1 MMKKVKIIFNHFVD
15 ELKTDLLSVKDE
27 LKTDLLTLKDKLKT
41 SLLTLKEEA
50 RSPSTKNNVRL
61 LGVFLCI
68 LMLVYFN
75 TQFIRYHYTYQ
86 FNYPCQYLKDS
97 HILITQVY
105 DYLKKFDP
113 HFNRL
118 NIWYQAG
125 QKDGVAFANEIIAPE
140 SLGKPRCRKF
150 TYGEEINLTEI
161 YHGVFGSRYFSTISG
176 GGDGTFTRYNNGNL
190 FDSIPPGV
198 YSYIYHKDM
207 VAIFSNDDKKH
218 QTALNTL
225 KKIHKENLTEEELA
239 KISLGEEPKGSGYA
253 EWKYKIITE
262 IAEEITIEVVDKKSF
277 SSGLMSFKVTI
288 VRFHV
293 PKFYKKHKSLNALKS
308 GAVKLEDL

>member
-1 MMKKVKIIFNHFVD
+1 MMKKVKIIFNHFV
-15 ELKTDLLSVKDE
+15 DE

-118 NIWYQAG
+118 NIWYQG
-125 QKDGVAFANEIIAPE
+125 GDKDGVAFANEIIAPE
-140 SLGKPRCRKF
+140 SLGKPRCKKY
-150 TYGEEINLTEI
+150 TYGEEINLTKI

-176 GGDGTFTRYNNGNL
+176 GGDGTFTQYNNGNL
-190 FDSIPPGV
+190 FDSIPQV
-198 YSYIYHKDM
+198 FILTSTTRTWLQYSPMMIK
-207 VAIFSNDDKKH
+207 
-218 QTALNTL
+218 NT
-225 KKIHKENLTEEELA
+225 
-239 KISLGEEPKGSGYA
+239 
-253 EWKYKIITE
+253 
-262 IAEEITIEVVDKKSF
+262 
-277 SSGLMSFKVTI
+277 
-288 VRFHV
+288 
-293 PKFYKKHKSLNALKS
+293 
-308 GAVKLEDL
+308 KLPLIL

>member
-1 MMKKVKIIFNHFVD
+1 MT
-15 ELKTDLLSVKDE
+15 LKDE

-118 NIWYQAG
+118 NIWYQG
-125 QKDGVAFANEIIAPE
+125 GHKDGVAFANEIIAPE
-140 SLGKPRCRKF
+140 SLGKPRCKKF

-176 GGDGTFTRYNNGNL
+176 GGDGTFTQYNNGNL
-190 FDSIPPGV
+190 FDSIPSDV

-239 KISLGEEPKGSGYA
+239 KISSGEGMEGSGYV
-253 EWKYKIITE
+253 EWKHKIITE
-262 IAEEITIEVVDKKSF
+262 IAEEITTEVVDKKSF

-293 PKFYKKHKSLNALKS
+293 PKFYKKHKSLNALQS

>member
-1 MMKKVKIIFNHFVD
+1 M
-15 ELKTDLLSVKDE
+15 
-27 LKTDLLTLKDKLKT
+27 
-41 SLLTLKEEA
+41 
-50 RSPSTKNNVRL
+50 
-61 LGVFLCI
+61 
-68 LMLVYFN
+68 
-75 TQFIRYHYTYQ
+75 
-86 FNYPCQYLKDS
+86 KDS

>member
-150 TYGEEINLTEI
+150 TYGRQFHN
-161 YHGVFGSRYFSTISG
+161 SK
-176 GGDGTFTRYNNGNL
+176 N
-190 FDSIPPGV
+190 
-198 YSYIYHKDM
+198 
-207 VAIFSNDDKKH
+207 
-218 QTALNTL
+218 
-225 KKIHKENLTEEELA
+225 
-239 KISLGEEPKGSGYA
+239 
-253 EWKYKIITE
+253 
-262 IAEEITIEVVDKKSF
+262 ITI
-277 SSGLMSFKVTI
+277 L
-288 VRFHV
+288 
-293 PKFYKKHKSLNALKS
+293 
-308 GAVKLEDL
+308 

>member
-1 MMKKVKIIFNHFVD
+1 MMKKVKIIFNHFV
-15 ELKTDLLSVKDE
+15 DE

-176 GGDGTFTRYNNGNL
+176 GGDGTFTQYNNGNL

-218 QTALNTL
+218 QTALIL
-225 KKIHKENLTEEELA
+225 
-239 KISLGEEPKGSGYA
+239 
-253 EWKYKIITE
+253 
-262 IAEEITIEVVDKKSF
+262 
-277 SSGLMSFKVTI
+277 
-288 VRFHV
+288 
-293 PKFYKKHKSLNALKS
+293 
-308 GAVKLEDL
+308 